1 MPVDLP
7 VVPSP
12 GASGERLPELA
23 GHPERAP
30 RVQEM
35 FDQLAPRYDLANR
48 LLSLGLDQWWRRQAL
63 DALKDAARGDVLD
76 LCAGTL
82 DLSAA
87 LVRRGARQVHAVDF
101 SSLMLQ
107 AGRAKLPPGAPVRV
121 MTADARELPL
131 PDQSVDG
138 IICGFGLRN
147 VPEVHRAVAECA
159 RVLRPGGRLVVLDFF
174 QPVGLASRLLQ
185 GTYNRVVVPTVGGL
199 VTGFRDAYAYL
210 AGSIDAFMTR
220 ADFEAMTADLGFAV
234 RGREMLPPVASM
246 IVGIR
251 MESTVVRVE
260 AEPGGEG

>member
-1 MPVDLP
+1 MRPDPTAAPPAGL
-7 VVPSP
+7 
-12 GASGERLPELA
+12 AAERLPALA

-63 DALKDAARGDVLD
+63 DALKDSGRGEVLD

-82 DLSAA
+82 DLTAA
-87 LVRRGARQVHAVDF
+87 LVRRGARHVHAVDF
-101 SSLMLQ
+101 SPQMLQ
-107 AGRAKLPPGAPVRV
+107 AGRPKLPPGAPVSIT
-121 MTADARELPL
+121 TADARELPL

-147 VPEVHRAVAECA
+147 VPEVHRAMAECA

-174 QPVGLASRLLQ
+174 QPVGPTSRLLQ
-185 GTYNRVVVPTVGGL
+185 GTYNRLIVPAVGGL

-220 ADFEAMTADLGFAV
+220 AAFEEMTAGLGFAV

-251 MESTVVRVE
+251 QEATVVRVE
-260 AEPGGEG
+260 GEA